1 MTPPASLEND
11 FLYMFRNIVQT
22 DFQSSCSH
30 SGYDDT
36 SHHLVLCCPTP
47 YLRMARCRW
56 FEEVLGD
63 QKLSSD
69 LLLTFM
75 TVDFDIQ
82 LGMWTCGHDTS
93 RQFGERLVVHVENQS
108 ANRWKDCVQC
118 CGSHS
123 GRHVTGHVP
132 RFLSVLEHCTCRN
145 FHCELIWQ
153 AEPATAWR

>member
-1 MTPPASLEND
+1 
-11 FLYMFRNIVQT
+11 MFRNTAQT

-36 SHHLVLCCPTP
+36 SHYLVLCCPTP

-93 RQFGERLVVHVENQS
+93 RQFGEQLLVHVENQS
-108 ANRWKDCVQC
+108 ANWDSFVSSILFTCDDAPPLLVLVYVCSDARWCADTADCAN
-118 CGSHS
+118 SA
-123 GRHVTGHVP
+123 
-132 RFLSVLEHCTCRN
+132 
-145 FHCELIWQ
+145 FHLPWSC
-153 AEPATAWR
+153 